1 MLVNDFC
8 KIFSLQTADGS
19 INAGIEWNASHAIF
33 AGHFPGNP
41 VVPGVCML
49 QLVQEIME
57 DALQKK
63 LLLRESGQIKFLQF
77 INPRNHPQVQL
88 QINYTQKV
96 SGELQTAA
104 SIQFQ
109 ESVFFRFVGLFLL
122 L

>member
-8 KIFSLQTADGS
+8 KILSLQTADGTIS
-19 INAGIEWNASHAIF
+19 AGIEWNAGHAIF

-63 LLLRESGQIKFLQF
+63 LLLRESGQMKFLQF
-77 INPRNHPQVQL
+77 IDPRNHPQVQL
-88 QINYTQKV
+88 QINYTAKV

-109 ESVFFRFVGLFLL
+109 ETVFFRFVGVFALS
-122 L
+122 

>member
-8 KIFSLQTADGS
+8 KILSVQTADGS
-19 INAGIEWNASHAIF
+19 VKAGVEWNAGHGIF

-49 QLVQEIME
+49 QLVQELME
-57 DALQKK
+57 DARKEK
-63 LLLRESGQIKFLQF
+63 LLLRESGQMKFLQF
-77 INPRNHPQVQL
+77 IDPRHHPQVEL
-88 QINYTQKV
+88 QINYTTKE

-109 ESVFFRFVGLFLL
+109 ETVFFRFVGLFVVL
-122 L
+122 